1 MGRWFADFLLK
12 DGKEVIIAGRNEDK
26 LLDVKQ
32 QLNVEVTTDNVEAAS
47 RADAVLISVPIDSFD
62 GVVKQI
68 ASHTYPEQIIVDVTS
83 VKVFP
88 VETMHNHIKTGLVL
102 GIHPVFGPGASD
114 ITNKNFILT
123 PTNEREKTLA
133 QKVSEYLE
141 ARGAKATLMTP
152 QEHDEMM
159 TIILGL
165 SHFIALVSGDTLL
178 GFDNLEQMKA
188 VGGTTFKVLL
198 TLVESVISE
207 DAEFYASL
215 QMSLPGMA
223 EMARLFQSK
232 AAAWAEMVADRDRQ
246 QFIQKMTAL
255 RDTLEK
261 DAPDFRKA
269 YQDIYRIVEG
279 M

>member
-47 RADAVLISVPIDSFD
+47 SADVVLISVPIDSFD